1 MDDGD
6 GLVHSLGL
14 LLELLLHN
22 GGGVRLL
29 LVDVVM
35 LLKKLLQTIHCTKL
49 TFLNSKD
56 FKRLNLGDES
66 ALNPKA
72 LLSHLL
78 ATHVGEL
85 VLKPGS
91 LLLHEPV
98 DFRLSL
104 FQCICTNSNFVRFVI
119 TILFSLNNFWLGL

>member
-1 MDDGD
+1 LDDGD

-35 LLKKLLQTIHCTKL
+35 LLKKLLQTIHCSKL

-66 ALNPKA
+66 ALNSKA

-98 DFRLSL
+98 DFRPSL
-104 FQCICTNSNFVRFVI
+104 FQRICTNSNFVRFVTI
-119 TILFSLNNFWLGL
+119 ILFSLNNFWLGL